1 MCACM
6 ASCWPP
12 PCKNI
17 DRLGFPTVFVRA
29 EGAVGHSQTRR
40 SAGGLTKRAPPQEVT
55 ENIYALL
62 SSTAWWRRYA
72 ASPCPPDRPYFT
84 ALLHLRGAVQ
94 RAQPVRLR
102 DFRNSVMGACPAAA
116 HVLT

>member
-1 MCACM
+1 MHGELLATTLQ
-6 ASCWPP
+6 
-12 PCKNI
+12 KFN
-17 DRLGFPTVFVRA
+17 RLGFSMVCMRA
-29 EGAVGHSQTRR
+29 EDAVGHSQTRC
-40 SAGGLTKRAPPQEVT
+40 SAGGLTNHAPSQEVT

-62 SSTAWWRRYA
+62 SSKAWWRRYM

-84 ALLHLRGAVQ
+84 ALLHLRDAVQ

-102 DFRNSVMGACPAAA
+102 DFKNSVMGAHLAAT